1 MRKEKGITLIA
12 LVVTIVVLI
21 ILASISIA
29 TLTGDNGIINQSKEA
44 KEQTE
49 IAEERE
55 TVEISAVQAAGIDK
69 YGYVT
74 EEKLRVQ
81 LDNNIGNGKYEL
93 DVIGEKFKVTYTESQ
108 RSYYV
113 DKNGNIEIAN
123 ESNSDDEIYS
133 EPGAED
139 QIAPTDLFNFE
150 ILDSSTKTAKI
161 LGIKSQY
168 CNVGGFNT
176 ETQKEDL
183 PDTNYRINYSGIT
196 DTLVIPYQT
205 EIDGEIYTITE
216 VDLSIEQIDEFG
228 KEICKYSN
236 LPDIETIIYP
246 NTVTKVY
253 SASDIRSSYATSMN
267 SILKKIVLSENLKEI
282 PRNFLTY
289 AYNIKEVTIP
299 KSVIYMSREVFR
311 GWDYTQTINVPFKE
325 GETPSGWDEYWN
337 DWCDATINYL
347 K

>member
-1 MRKEKGITLIA
+1 MKINQRGITLIA
-12 LVVTIVVLI
+12 LVVTIVVLL
-21 ILASISIA
+21 ILAGVSISM
-29 TLTGDNGIINQSKEA
+29 LTGENGIINQASNA
-44 KEQTE
+44 KDATEQARVEELVDLAINSLIGENLGSTNGITPQM
-49 IAEERE
+49 IAEEVNEMENRSDIYAEGNEFPTKIIFPEEGRE
-55 TVEISAVQAAGIDK
+55 VEVN
-69 YGYVT
+69 
-74 EEKLRVQ
+74 
-81 LDNNIGNGKYEL
+81 LDSSTSVN
-93 DVIGEKFKVTYTESQ
+93 
-108 RSYYV
+108 
-113 DKNGNIEIAN
+113 
-123 ESNSDDEIYS
+123 EIYS
-133 EPGAED
+133 EPGAEE

-150 ILDSSTKTAKI
+150 IIDSSAKTAKI

-168 CNVGGFNT
+168 CNIGGFNT

-183 PDTNYRINYSGIT
+183 PDTNYRIKYSGIT

-228 KEICKYSN
+228 TTIDKYSN
-236 LPDIETIIYP
+236 LPNIETIIYP

-282 PRNFLTY
+282 PRCFLAY
-289 AYNIKEVTIP
+289 AKNLKEVTIP

-311 GWDYTQTINVPFKE
+311 DWDYTQTINVPFKE
-325 GETPSGWDEYWN
+325 GETPSGWDEDWN
-337 DWCDATINYL
+337 YECKATIDYL

>member
-1 MRKEKGITLIA
+1 MKINQRGITLIA
-12 LVVTIVVLI
+12 LVVTIVVLL
-21 ILASISIA
+21 ILAGVSISM
-29 TLTGDNGIINQSKEA
+29 LTGENGIINQASNA
-44 KEQTE
+44 KDATEQARVEELVDLAINSLIGENLGSTNGITPQM
-49 IAEERE
+49 IAEEVNEMENRSDIYAEGNEFPTKIIFPEEGRE
-55 TVEISAVQAAGIDK
+55 VEVN
-69 YGYVT
+69 
-74 EEKLRVQ
+74 
-81 LDNNIGNGKYEL
+81 LDSSTSVN
-93 DVIGEKFKVTYTESQ
+93 
-108 RSYYV
+108 
-113 DKNGNIEIAN
+113 
-123 ESNSDDEIYS
+123 EIYS
-133 EPGAED
+133 EPGAEE

-150 ILDSSTKTAKI
+150 IIDSSAKTAKI

-228 KEICKYSN
+228 EEICKYSN

-282 PRNFLTY
+282 PRCFLAY
-289 AYNIKEVTIP
+289 AKNLKEVTIP

-311 GWDYTQTINVPFKE
+311 DWDYTQTINVPFKE